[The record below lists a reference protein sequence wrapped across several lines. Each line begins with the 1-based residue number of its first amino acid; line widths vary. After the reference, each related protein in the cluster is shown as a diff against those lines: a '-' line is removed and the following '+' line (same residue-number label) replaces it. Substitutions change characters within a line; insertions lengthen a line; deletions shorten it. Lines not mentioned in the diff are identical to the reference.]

1 MQQVANLRRLGCAGA
16 VWLRRA
22 ELCGEN
28 IRAKLCVLQFLPA
41 TLSGSNFP
49 YTKNRAGAWVW
60 IVATQRSFGRDLI
73 LGTQRVLRGAR
84 SDFLYTKK
92 RSAATLVRIAAAI
105 YLSYGGDVT
114 KNSDF
119 IEGKMVVLYQFLS
132 GGDVTLR
139 RIRTRCGRWRVW
151 DALA

>member
-16 VWLRRA
+16 VSLRRV
-22 ELCGEN
+22 ELCAQN
-28 IRAKLCVLQFLPA
+28 IRAKMCVFSLQFHPP

-49 YTKNRAGAWVW
+49 YTKNRAGAGVW

-92 RSAATLVRIAAAI
+92 RSAARPRCDFL
-105 YLSYGGDVT
+105 YT
-114 KNSDF
+114 KN
-119 IEGKMVVLYQFLS
+119 
-132 GGDVTLR
+132 R
-139 RIRTRCGRWRVW
+139 RIIKKNQCYIENFS
-151 DALA
+151 ALRAHIC